1 VAKLGTWATR
11 IADDAG
17 SASRVPI
24 GVLAVVY
31 RGTAW
36 MVVVVVVAC
45 GIVVDVVLAG
55 GGTVVVVARVG
66 CGETVAA
73 VPSEPSPEHAA
84 VTSDT
89 VAATIAIALVP
100 RRRCAVSAPIRWR
113 SIRRRWYFTG
123 PPVDR
128 MHEVQISP

>member
-1 VAKLGTWATR
+1 
-11 IADDAG
+11 
-17 SASRVPI
+17 
-24 GVLAVVY
+24 
-31 RGTAW
+31 

-55 GGTVVVVARVG
+55 GGTVVVVAAVG
-66 CGETVAA
+66 CGETLAA
-73 VPSEPSPEHAA
+73 VPSDPSPEHAA

-89 VAATIAIALVP
+89 VAATIAIARVP
-100 RRRCAVSAPIRWR
+100 RGRCVVSAPIRWR

-128 MHEVQISP
+128 MHEVQNLTLVERSFSFGIRRRAVFQRSLTWGCG